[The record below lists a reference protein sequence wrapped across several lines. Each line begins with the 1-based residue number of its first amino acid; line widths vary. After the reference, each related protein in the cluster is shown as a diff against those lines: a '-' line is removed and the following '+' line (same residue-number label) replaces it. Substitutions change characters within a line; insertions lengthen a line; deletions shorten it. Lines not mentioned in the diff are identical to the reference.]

1 MQWRILPS
9 YVDFPSMNPTP
20 AKTADPKK
28 SVAPLPIN
36 LRVDPGSG
44 EHDPAL
50 YHTNISA
57 RAVQGGLDA
66 VTPEHLDFYEQ
77 EGYLAVEDAF
87 TPEEIADAKQG
98 MLDLIMGSKPEFEG
112 IQFESKAAARLGEL
126 TLEERQDAVRKL
138 LYFVKYEARL
148 EALSSHPKLAG
159 VLARMLGAPPFLYAD
174 QAMIKPPHIGRE
186 KPWHQDM
193 AFFDLPIATKI
204 VGVWIALDEATIEN
218 GCMHV
223 RPQGHQQGPIVHF
236 KRRDWQLCDS
246 ECVGKPCVAVP
257 LKPGGLLF
265 FDGMLPH
272 GTPSNHSGKRRKA
285 LQFHYHAA
293 GVEKVPAEL
302 RLAVFGGEG
311 RGVEC

>member
-1 MQWRILPS
+1 MNS
-9 YVDFPSMNPTP
+9 TFPPVRP
-20 AKTADPKK
+20 ASPKG
-28 SVAPLPIN
+28 AETPLPLNI
-36 LRVDPGSG
+36 RVDPGSE

-50 YHTNISA
+50 YRTSTFA
-57 RAVQGGLDA
+57 RPVQGGLDA
-66 VTPEHLDFYEQ
+66 LEPEHLDFYEQ

-87 TPEEIADAKQG
+87 TPAEVAAAKNG
-98 MLDLIMGSKPEFEG
+98 LLDLIMGSKPEFEG
-112 IQFESKAAARLGEL
+112 ILFEKMAAERLGTL
-126 TLEERQDAVRKL
+126 SLEERQDAVRKL
-138 LYFVKYEARL
+138 VYFVKQEDRL
-148 EALSSHPKLAG
+148 AAMAANPKLLAI
-159 VLARMLGAPPFLYAD
+159 LARILGAHPHLYAD

-193 AFFDLPIATKI
+193 AFFDLPAGTRI
-204 VGVWIALDEATIEN
+204 VGVWIALDEATVEN

-236 KRRDWQLCDS
+236 QRRDWQLCDS

-265 FDGMLPH
+265 FDGLIPH

-293 GVEKVPAEL
+293 GVQKTDDTS
-302 RLAVFGGEG
+302 RLAIFGAEG
-311 RGVEC
+311 KGVEC